1 MNWTGKA
8 QANWMQAGM
17 NEQTAM
23 RQRWLVALIVS
34 KNTDTCRFLN
44 IPQDIKDQLRAA
56 WAIYTAIRAQDARR
70 AKELRIRH
78 SYRRFVEL
86 GRLWLKYEFPVDDM
100 CAYLD
105 SEMSIR
111 ATVMQIEDIHNPLP
125 EWERKAAGMYRWAQ
139 VIATS
144 YDAPDDV
151 RAWAAEG
158 EKIMKRY
165 TGAK

>member
-8 QANWMQAGM
+8 QANWTQATM

-34 KNTDTCRFLN
+34 KKADTCRLLN
-44 IPQDIKDQLRAA
+44 ISQDTKDQLRAA
-56 WAIYTAIRAQDARR
+56 WAIYATIRAQDARR
-70 AKELRIRH
+70 ARELRIRH

-86 GRLWLKYEFPVDDM
+86 GRLWLKYEFGVDDM
-100 CAYLD
+100 AAYLD
-105 SEMSIR
+105 SEMSIA

-125 EWERKAAGMYRWAQ
+125 EWQRKAINVCRWAQ

-151 RAWAAEG
+151 RAWAADG

-165 TGAK
+165 EAK